1 MILSVKG
8 RLNENFIM
16 CICLLLK
23 QTIASMPVLLTPG
36 LACCEERKKSKVIIV
51 VVICILQF
59 FNRVNVGRLVCRNT
73 IVTYQGEI
81 CWLAWPD
88 YYLCSFFFQSF
99 SFFAQRYQLTWND
112 EDLPSDIK
120 VGSPLFYNLDHRPK
134 SFSS

>member
-1 MILSVKG
+1 
-8 RLNENFIM
+8 M

-36 LACCEERKKSKVIIV
+36 LARCEERKKSKVIIV

-88 YYLCSFFFQSF
+88 YYLCSFFFNLFHSSLSATSSLGMTKICPRTSKQVVLCFMTSIID
-99 SFFAQRYQLTWND
+99 Q
-112 EDLPSDIK
+112 K
-120 VGSPLFYNLDHRPK
+120 VSPHKLLFYQIQTQA
-134 SFSS
+134 